1 MHKELS
7 FIIPAVL
14 DKNFAKCQV
23 FCVSKIL
30 SDLVGRCIFYQNF
43 SFQQLNSAAWVSKEL
58 KRFESSVK
66 VAKLNEDNS
75 FLERKGS
82 SNCSK
87 KGKDQTRIVS

>member
-30 SDLVGRCIFYQNF
+30 SDLVGRCIFYKYF
-43 SFQQLNSAAWVSKEL
+43 SFQHLNSAAWVSKEL

-66 VAKLNEDNS
+66 VAKLNGDNS
-75 FLERKGS
+75 FLEKE
-82 SNCSK
+82 
-87 KGKDQTRIVS
+87 RITQLFKEG